1 MSVPNYNNCDAV
13 TPDDNNDL
21 TNSGMLYIGSVSGG
35 TALKVTTK
43 GGQTVT
49 FTVVAVG
56 LFEGL
61 EVQRVWSTGTTAS
74 AIHVF
79 Y

>member
-1 MSVPNYNNCDAV
+1 MSVPNYNNCAAV
-13 TPDDNNDL
+13 TPSDTVDL
-21 TNSGMLYIGSVSGG
+21 PTPGMLYIGSIAGG
-35 TALKVTTK
+35 TALKVITK

-56 LFEGL
+56 LFQGL
-61 EVQRVWSTGTTAS
+61 EVERVFSTGTTAS

>member
-1 MSVPNYNNCDAV
+1 MAVENYNNAAAV
-13 TPDDNNDL
+13 TPSNTDL
-21 TNSGMLYIGSVSGG
+21 LPNSGMLYIGSVSGG
-35 TALKVTTK
+35 TALKVVTK

-61 EVQRVWSTGTTAS
+61 EVEQVFDTGTTAS

>member
-1 MSVPNYNNCDAV
+1 MSMPNYNNCAAV
-13 TPDDNNDL
+13 TPSDSADL
-21 TNSGMLYIGSVSGG
+21 TNSGMLYIGSIAGG
-35 TALKVTTK
+35 TALKVNTK

-56 LFEGL
+56 LFQGL
-61 EVQRVWSTGTTAS
+61 EVERVWSTGTTAS

>member
-1 MSVPNYNNCDAV
+1 MKDNFNNCDAV
-13 TPDDNNDL
+13 TPSDTELL
-21 TNSGMLYIGSVSGG
+21 TNSGILFIGSVGGG
-35 TALKVTTK
+35 TALKVVTK
-43 GGQTVT
+43 GGQTIT

-61 EVQRVWSTGTTAS
+61 EVQQVFATGTTAS